1 MIKNKL
7 RQSYEFESIE
17 PEECLQSRP
26 FINGAGVGVNVL
38 MIMSQHSDLT
48 VTICIKPIQSDVHV
62 SGSIKREGAWELE
75 TVNNVIRAMQSFPDA
90 TFLGEYKAVMRR
102 FLLISSLRHRGQP
115 RDVRRGGGRHEQTS
129 GGCGR

>member
-1 MIKNKL
+1 M
-7 RQSYEFESIE
+7 
-17 PEECLQSRP
+17 QSRP

-48 VTICIKPIQSDVHV
+48 VKICIKPIQSDIHV

-90 TFLGEYKAVMRR
+90 TFLGELIKVKGNEEAPANM
-102 FLLISSLRHRGQP
+102 FL
-115 RDVRRGGGRHEQTS
+115 QTS
-129 GGCGR
+129 GPTSGCTPWWWPP

>member
-1 MIKNKL
+1 MNEL

-48 VTICIKPIQSDVHV
+48 VKICIKPIQSDVHV

-90 TFLGEYKAVMRR
+90 TFLGE
-102 FLLISSLRHRGQP
+102 LIKKWR
-115 RDVRRGGGRHEQTS
+115 
-129 GGCGR
+129 